1 MRAESL
7 RIAGQKVAAPDGRV
21 IEVRNPFTR
30 ELVGTVPKASLAQV
44 RINWDVEAPVTGA
57 PMAIVYAAGVV
68 FAVPAA
74 LLLLSQLWR
83 TLTGRLHDDELVM
96 VKESEDLAHLNPAE
110 ADEPKRTRP

>member
-44 RINWDVEAPVTGA
+44 RETFEIAHACRPKLSRAERAGILNRAAALVRERAA
-57 PMAIVYAAGVV
+57 AYAALIGARPHAQKVD
-68 FAVPAA
+68 ADKKADAA
-74 LLLLSQLWR
+74 RMAAAAAAAKS
-83 TLTGRLHDDELVM
+83 
-96 VKESEDLAHLNPAE
+96 A
-110 ADEPKRTRP
+110 